1 LRNFAVEYDYLFA
14 TASQLNRSAVEEIEF
29 DHSHI
34 SGGLSKI
41 QTADNVIGIFTSQAM
56 RERGRYQ
63 VQFMKTRSS
72 AGVGQKVDLAFDIA
86 GLRITDLEEGAEDNA
101 TVVTNDILAKAKAN
115 IKLTDDK
122 KSLAENSLVENNLQ
136 AMARLNNLIK
146 RTE

>member
-1 LRNFAVEYDYLFA
+1 
-14 TASQLNRSAVEEIEF
+14 
-29 DHSHI
+29 
-34 SGGLSKI
+34 
-41 QTADNVIGIFTSQAM
+41 
-56 RERGRYQ
+56 
-63 VQFMKTRSS
+63 MKTRSS